1 MFMRTQPFATPL
13 SGISRFA
20 FLLLIGLF
28 AMSAAAF
35 SQSTASLWTPSGD
48 TPSGVRSTEE
58 DPAPTPKRARVA
70 MLGSIADVRL
80 QEDAGTI
87 AIPLEFLP
95 GFDPARVTIAVHSS
109 NQSVLAED
117 GLGVGDQA
125 GQRVLFITPLPDA
138 HGNALVTVTLDGA
151 DGMDERRFSVNVTP
165 INDPPALTNVAGT
178 INVYED
184 ETAGPI
190 ALGVRDPDSPL
201 AGLILFAESSD
212 ERIIAAKDVHFE
224 EIDGDLTLRLRPAA
238 HATGAATLT
247 VTISDGLATSSASYD
262 VHIDAVDDATV
273 LELSDTTPLLWNEG
287 DQPTAIMPTLRVL
300 EYDGDAIRS
309 ATVRF
314 VDGYLASED
323 ELEVSPN
330 PRIAHRFV
338 DGTLYLE
345 GAASA
350 QEYERMLREIRYT
363 NRNAQHPASLA
374 KALEVE
380 MLDARGAIATVR
392 ADFET
397 LEINDNPVARAGKD
411 LSVTAQSKQ
420 GTPVTLDGS
429 ASFDV
434 DDSSLQFEWRIGES
448 LLSTDAK
455 ASTVLEPGTYT
466 ATLTVR
472 DARGGVGRD
481 TVSIVVR

>member
-28 AMSAAAF
+28 AVSAVAY

-48 TPSGVRSTEE
+48 SPSGLRSTDE

-70 MLGSIADVRL
+70 MLGTIADVRL

-87 AIPLEFLP
+87 AVPLEFLP
-95 GFDPARVTIAVHSS
+95 GFDPARVSIAVHSS
-109 NQSVLAED
+109 NHSVLAED
-117 GLGVGDQA
+117 GLGVGEQA
-125 GQRVLFITPLPDA
+125 GQRVLFITPRPDA
-138 HGNALVTVTLDGA
+138 HGNALVTVTLDA
-151 DGMDERRFSVNVTP
+151 SDGMDQRDFSVNVTP

-201 AGLILFAESSD
+201 TSVILFAESSD
-212 ERIIAAKDVHFE
+212 ERIVASNDVRFE
-224 EIDGDLTLRLRPAA
+224 EIDGDFTLRLRPAA
-238 HATGAATLT
+238 HATGTATLT
-247 VTISDGLATSSASYD
+247 ITISDGLATSSASYN
-262 VHIDAVDDATV
+262 VRIDAVDDATA
-273 LELSDTTPLLWNEG
+273 LENADTTPLLWNEG
-287 DQPTAIMPTLRVL
+287 DQPTAIMPALRVL
-300 EYDGDAIRS
+300 EFDGDAIRS
-309 ATVRF
+309 ASVRF

-338 DGTLYLE
+338 DGTLFLE
-345 GAASA
+345 GVASA

-363 NRNAQHPASLA
+363 NRNAQYPSSLA

-380 MLDARGAIATVR
+380 MLDVRGAIATAR
-392 ADFET
+392 ANFET
-397 LEINDNPVARAGKD
+397 LEINDNPVARAGED
-411 LSVTAQSKQ
+411 ISVTAQSKQ
-420 GTPVTLDGS
+420 GMPISLDGS

-434 DDSSLQFEWRIGES
+434 DDSSLSFEWRIGDTVI
-448 LLSTDAK
+448 STAAK
-455 ASTVLEPGTYT
+455 ASTILAPGTHT

-472 DARGGVGRD
+472 DSRGGVGKD
-481 TVSIVVR
+481 TVAIRVR